1 MTTCAVTLSLFC
13 QRVSQQHTMRGAV
26 AGCLVLLF
34 YLSIAA
40 AMGSTNKIATCSVCL
55 FEEVKDMRKCRMNG
69 GNKDTDPL

>member
-1 MTTCAVTLSLFC
+1 
-13 QRVSQQHTMRGAV
+13 MRGAV